1 MKSAPALAGR
11 PLRLPV
17 LLLIVLATVS
27 GIAAA
32 ASETAWWEDAVFY
45 EVFVRSFY
53 DSDGDGI
60 GDLNGLIER
69 LDHLNDGDP
78 STTTDLGVTGLWLMP
93 IAESPSYHG
102 YDVEDYYSVDP
113 DYGTI
118 DDLRRL
124 LDAAHARGMHVIVDL
139 VLNHTSSEHPW
150 FVASRGRASA
160 FREWYLWST
169 TLPQMLGP
177 WGQQVWH
184 FGGTGYYY
192 GLFWSEM
199 PDLDYRNPDVS
210 VQMFDV
216 VRFWLDEVGVDGFR
230 LDAVRHL
237 IENGED
243 QENTPATH
251 FWLKAFYAVAKGWR
265 PDGLLLGE
273 VWDTPSAIAPYL
285 DRELD
290 LCFEFS
296 LADAVLSG
304 VRNGRTAT
312 IVDALSEV
320 LTTYPDGRYAP
331 FLSNHDQARVMTQL
345 QNDEAKAKLAAAIL
359 MTLPGTPFVYYG
371 EEIGMTGDKPDERI
385 RTPMQWHEDAVVGF
399 TTGTPWE
406 PLADDRKGRSVSAQT
421 DDPDSLFSTYRR
433 LIHFR
438 NASAVLRTGDLI
450 VTSSGH
456 LSILSY
462 LRTDGATT
470 VWVLHNLSSF
480 AARPSALNASN
491 GADLP
496 PGTYEAVDRLGALP
510 VSRFRIGEDGRLE
523 GNIPS
528 LAPRQS
534 VVLELRAI

>member
-17 LLLIVLATVS
+17 LLFLVLATVS

-32 ASETAWWEDAVFY
+32 CSETTWWEDAVFY
-45 EVFVRSFY
+45 EIFVRSFY
-53 DSDGDGI
+53 DSDDDGI
-60 GDLNGLIER
+60 GDLNGLIEK
-69 LDHLNDGDP
+69 LDYLNDGNP
-78 STTTDLGVTGLWLMP
+78 ATTTDLGVTGLWLMP
-93 IAESPSYHG
+93 ITDSPSDHG
-102 YDVEDYYSVDP
+102 YDVQDYYRIDP

-150 FVASRGRASA
+150 FEASRGRASA
-160 FREWYLWST
+160 FRDWYLWST
-169 TLPQMLGP
+169 TLPRMVGP

-237 IENGED
+237 IEDGEQ

-251 FWLKAFYAVAKGWR
+251 FWLKAFSAVAKGWR

-273 VWDTPSAIAPYL
+273 VWDTPSAIVPYL
-285 DRELD
+285 DHELD

-304 VRNGRTAT
+304 VRNGRTST
-312 IVDALSEV
+312 IAEALTDV
-320 LTTYPDGRYAP
+320 LAAYPSGRNAP

-345 QNDEAKAKLAAAIL
+345 QNDEAKAQLAAAIL
-359 MTLPGTPFVYYG
+359 LTLPGTPFVYYG
-371 EEIGMTGDKPDERI
+371 EEIGMTGTKPDERI
-385 RTPMQWHEDAVVGF
+385 RTPMQWSERPNADF

-406 PLADDRKGRSVSAQT
+406 PLASGREGRSVSKQL
-421 DDPDSLFSTYRR
+421 DDPDSLLSTYRD
-433 LIHFR
+433 LIHLR
-438 NASAVLRTGDLI
+438 NGAAVLRTGDLI
-450 VTSSGH
+450 LTSSGH

-462 LRTDGATT
+462 LRTDGTST

-480 AARPSALNASN
+480 AARPSALKVSN
-491 GADLP
+491 RAGLP
-496 PGTYEAVDRLGALP
+496 PGTYEATEMLGARPAL
-510 VSRFRIGEDGRLE
+510 RFRVGEDGQLE
-523 GNIPS
+523 GDLPS